1 MGRIREFKNPRLSLW
16 QSSVDEVI
24 GRSLVSGNPRSAR
37 AGLRPDTDNAIVEA
51 ATELALR
58 IETGAGVP
66 SLAPLAVSAPADPIL
81 RCARLALELGDARA
95 SGRIR
100 EVNRYRE
107 ELDSA
112 NGDCDSDWAGVA
124 EEFARKL
131 VLRLNDVPYVAHSA
145 PGDFVLDGKLPERGS
160 VALFSDWGTG
170 SEPARELLAQ
180 MAACRPDVLIHLGDI
195 YYSGTPFEIE
205 RYFLAPLCEWID
217 LERTPVF
224 ALAGEHDMYSAGHGY
239 YLELL
244 PRLRQPASHFC
255 LRNKHWQI
263 IAIDTA
269 LHSRI
274 PGGGP
279 TYLEAL
285 ELEWLTDKV
294 RNAGGRETVLLSHHP
309 LFSAYESIGDS
320 FYNEPLYEQL
330 APLLEKIAV
339 WFWGHEHRLAVY
351 EEFNAPAPGLKRGRT
366 IGCGGF
372 PVKASEQREEPLW
385 PDVRVNRNARL
396 GRTGEYYN
404 QGYAMLELDGSAAKV
419 SYFQHTG
426 GAPLF
431 EELIAPTAI
440 ARRAT

>member
-1 MGRIREFKNPRLSLW
+1 MGRIREFQNPRLSLW

-24 GRSLVSGNPRSAR
+24 SRNYGAAGG
-37 AGLRPDTDNAIVEA
+37 GLRPDTDNAIVEA

-58 IETGAGVP
+58 IETGAELP
-66 SLAPLAVSAPADPIL
+66 SLTPLAVSGGPADPIL
-81 RCARLALELGDARA
+81 HCARLAMELGDARA
-95 SGRIR
+95 SGRSR
-100 EVNRYRE
+100 QVDRYRE

-112 NGDCDSDWAGVA
+112 NGDCDSDWEDVA

-131 VLRLNDVPYVAHSA
+131 VLRLNDVPYATHSA
-145 PGDFVLDGKLPERGS
+145 LGDFVLEDKLPERGS

-170 SEPARELLAQ
+170 REPARALLAQ
-180 MAACRPDVLIHLGDI
+180 IAARRPALLLHLGDI

-205 RYFLAPLCEWID
+205 QYFLAPLREQID
-217 LERTPVF
+217 LERTPLF
-224 ALAGEHDMYSAGHGY
+224 SLAGEHDMYSAGQGY
-239 YLELL
+239 YRELL
-244 PRLRQPASHFC
+244 PRLKQPASHFC

-263 IAIDTA
+263 VAIDTA

-279 TYLEAL
+279 PYLETS
-285 ELEWLTDKV
+285 ELEWLADKV
-294 RNAGGRETVLLSHHP
+294 LKAGGRETVLLSHHP

-330 APLLEKIAV
+330 APLLDKIAA

-351 EEFNAPAPGLKRGRT
+351 EEFKVLAPGLKRGRA

-372 PVKASEQREEPLW
+372 PVEASEQRGEPLW
-385 PDVRVNRNARL
+385 PEVRVNGNVKL
-396 GRTGEYYN
+396 GRTGEFYN
-404 QGYAMLELDGSAAKV
+404 QGYAMLELDGPAAKV
-419 SYFQHTG
+419 SYYQHTG

-431 EELIAPTAI
+431 EELISPAAI